1 MRAELH
7 QVVTFATDPF
17 RGNPACV
24 RSVPD
29 TPAPDVMMGACELLG
44 ADVIAVIWA
53 GDGDEPSLGFFT
65 PGGPHPG
72 AGHATMAAA
81 HVALARRGGEA
92 AVRFRL
98 PSGERRAARRAA
110 GRIAVDWPPMPFEA
124 VERRDELAR
133 ALGRR
138 PIESYVAPFGY
149 VAVLASA
156 DDVAGLEPDLA
167 LVAAFDRAA
176 VIATAKSGDAEVV
189 IRVFAPSVGLPEDPV
204 CGTAHRIIAP
214 YWSQRLAR
222 PSLHSRH
229 LSKRGGDLWCEVA
242 GDIVTIAG
250 DSIMAVE
257 GTLILPG
264 DSGAVA

>member
-1 MRAELH
+1 VRAELH

-17 RGNPACV
+17 RGNPAFV
-24 RSVPD
+24 LTVPEAPV
-29 TPAPDVMMGACELLG
+29 PAVMMGACELLG
-44 ADVIAVIWA
+44 ADVIAVIAA
-53 GDGDEPSLGFFT
+53 GEGDEPSLEFFT
-65 PGGPHPG
+65 SSGPHPG

-98 PSGERRAARRAA
+98 PSGERRAARRVA

-138 PIESYVAPFGY
+138 PIESYIAPFGY
-149 VAVLASA
+149 VAIFTSA
-156 DDVAGLEPDLA
+156 DDVAGLSPDLTR
-167 LVAAFDRAA
+167 VAAFDRAA
-176 VIATAKSGDAEVV
+176 VIATAREGDADVV
-189 IRVFAPSVGLPEDPV
+189 IRVFAPNVGLPEDPV

-229 LSKRGGDLWCEVA
+229 LSKRGGDLWCQVA
-242 GDIVTIAG
+242 GDTVTIAG
-250 DSIMAVE
+250 DSITVVE
-257 GTLILPG
+257 GTLLLP
-264 DSGAVA
+264 A